1 MVFMSFSKL
10 VDVLINL
17 RKFTVIK
24 IKCSGIVSAVAKY
37 FCHKGKI
44 FCYAGNRE
52 YGIAHLLIEKEVV
65 FSVLLDIIEC
75 FICFGRTFVKGI
87 SLGTHAKSGRN
98 GCNTDLKIFFLLRIK
113 AGKQSFHEQ
122 KKTCCGKIRFFIIVG
137 ISWDRRIGVI
147 VFAYPCPIIEYM

>member
-24 IKCSGIVSAVAKY
+24 IKCSGIVSVVAKY

-52 YGIAHLLIEKEVV
+52 YGICLPDV
-65 FSVLLDIIEC
+65 SVYVELCEIL
-75 FICFGRTFVKGI
+75 GI
-87 SLGTHAKSGRN
+87 SLN
-98 GCNTDLKIFFLLRIK
+98 EFL
-113 AGKQSFHEQ
+113 AGEDIEIANVEKNR
-122 KKTCCGKIRFFIIVG
+122 KT
-137 ISWDRRIGVI
+137 
-147 VFAYPCPIIEYM
+147 P